1 MFFPEY
7 MTLYT
12 AGHMP
17 IGEKTISLRCRM
29 WPVVTL
35 SLMVRISNIVLI
47 WVMAVRRNERRHGPA
62 GEEKRE
68 ALRKRAYLTAA
79 LLCFIFAVLYTQVL
93 FQAQTP

>member
-1 MFFPEY
+1 MEY
-7 MTLYT
+7 LLNAQWLWTLVLG
-12 AGHMP
+12 AG
-17 IGEKTISLRCRM
+17 LYL
-29 WPVVTL
+29 PV
-35 SLMVRISNIVLI
+35 RKLI